1 MERTLCRRRVR
12 LPPFTA
18 NLGALDASGDLYGTT
33 TNGGTSSLG
42 TVYKLDK
49 MGRTTVLHSFA
60 GGADG
65 ANPYASLTLDAADN
79 LYGTSSNGG
88 THNKGTVY
96 KLDPTGHECVL
107 HSFADSGTFTAAPGR
122 DSGRTGGP
130 PPLSAAVRTLRDYGG
145 GLALAIKNEMLQRL
159 E

>member
-1 MERTLCRRRVR
+1 MRGRLRGVKTRRNEDPEHRSKGPQTQDRPWNRVN
-12 LPPFTA
+12 P
-18 NLGALDASGDLYGTT
+18 S
-33 TNGGTSSLG
+33 
-42 TVYKLDK
+42 
-49 MGRTTVLHSFA
+49 TTVLHSFA

-96 KLDPTGHECVL
+96 KLDPTGHESVL